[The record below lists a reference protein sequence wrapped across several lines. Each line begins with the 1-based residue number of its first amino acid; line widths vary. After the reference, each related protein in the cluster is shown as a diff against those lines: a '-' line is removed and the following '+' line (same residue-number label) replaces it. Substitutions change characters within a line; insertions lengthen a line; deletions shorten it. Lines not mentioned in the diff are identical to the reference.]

1 MPAKFMTFT
10 QHGADFIV
18 HDSSDKS
25 IKDETWGIE
34 RLAAFMSYHYTLNTC
49 ARKYMKG
56 ATFVPAVGAIQY
68 SCEGFDQPTSRDI
81 DKLTAYLVPRLCAFY
96 SDPTKQGY
104 LGRPLPQVLDDVE
117 ALAKEWVANEETP
130 FEAFGQV
137 TPRPRFYSRPT
148 REEYD
153 EELRLKEEK
162 SKLMWDRFR
171 DVLNSGKAAGHRISI
186 REGKNV
192 YSAIITK
199 VSEKSVYCD
208 LKDEYGRVLQSGA
221 RIPRNSPRFIIE
233 SFI

>member
-1 MPAKFMTFT
+1 MPAKFLTIT
-10 QHGADFIV
+10 QRGADFIV

-34 RLAAFMSYHYTLNTC
+34 RLAAFMAYHYTLNTC
-49 ARKYMKG
+49 ARKYVKG

-68 SCEGFDQPTSRDI
+68 TCEGFDEPTSRDI
-81 DKLTAYLVPRLCAFY
+81 DKLTAYLVPKLCSFY

-104 LGRPLPQVLDDVE
+104 LGRPLPKVLDDVE
-117 ALAKEWVANEETP
+117 ALAKEWVESEEKP
-130 FEAFGQV
+130 FEAFGKTV
-137 TPRPRFYSRPT
+137 TPKRFYSRAT

-153 EELRLKEEK
+153 EELRLREEQ

-186 REGKNV
+186 REGKNI
-192 YSAIITK
+192 YSGIITK

-208 LKDEYGRVLQSGA
+208 LKDEYGRVLQTGA
-221 RIPRNSPRFIIE
+221 RIPKNSPRLIIE

>member
-1 MPAKFMTFT
+1 MPAKFMTIT

-18 HDSSDKS
+18 HDSSDKT

-49 ARKYMKG
+49 ARNYRKG

-68 SCEGFDQPTSRDI
+68 SCEGFDQATSRDI
-81 DKLTAYLVPRLCAFY
+81 DKLTSYLVPKLCSY
-96 SDPTKQGY
+96 YWDPTKQGY
-104 LGRPLPQVLDDVE
+104 LGRPLRIVLDDVE
-117 ALAKEWVANEETP
+117 ALAKEWVESEEAP

-137 TPRPRFYSRPT
+137 SERPRFYSRPT

-153 EELRLKEEK
+153 EELKLREDK

-171 DVLNSGKAAGHRISI
+171 DVLNSDKAAGHRISI
-186 REGKNV
+186 REGRNV
-192 YSAIITK
+192 YSATIVK

-208 LKDEYGRVLQSGA
+208 IKDEFGRVLQKGA
-221 RIPRNSPRFIIE
+221 RLPRNSPRFIIE

>member
-10 QHGADFIV
+10 QRGADFIV
-18 HDSSDKS
+18 HDSSDKT

-49 ARKYMKG
+49 ARKYVKG

-81 DKLTAYLVPRLCAFY
+81 DKLTAYLVPKLCTFY

-104 LGRPLPQVLDDVE
+104 LGRPLRQVLDDVE
-117 ALAKEWVANEETP
+117 ALAKEYVSSEEAP
-130 FEAFGQV
+130 VEVFGKTV
-137 TPRPRFYSRPT
+137 TPKPFYSRPT
-148 REEYD
+148 RAEYE

-171 DVLNSGKAAGHRISI
+171 AVLDSGKASGHRISI
-186 REGKNV
+186 REGKNI

-208 LKDEYGRVLQSGA
+208 LKDEYGRVLQTGA